1 MSVQL
6 EYLKSIPYFSELSST
21 ELDSVEKFI
30 FERPA
35 KRGELI
41 LLEDDYLPVDEYLV
55 KMMVWDSL
63 SRLEDKEDK

>member
-1 MSVQL
+1 MILQHLTVDIRG
-6 EYLKSIPYFSELSST
+6 LKKWARSLSM
-21 ELDSVEKFI
+21 DSAL
-30 FERPA
+30 R
-35 KRGELI
+35 ELI